1 MPVCGVD
8 SLPFDAI
15 LQGAGSFQAPERGD
29 DSALIGNLCEE
40 CVARCA
46 MLVRKDPAQRYRGID
61 DTDQRRPS
69 LMSSLM
75 VASSMCIPLRIFL
88 MSSTAWRAASRSK
101 GFCMVP
107 RRGTWFPWRVV
118 VDFSPVFRGCQGGAR
133 VFFVL

>member
-8 SLPFDAI
+8 SLPLDAI
-15 LQGAGSFQAPERGD
+15 LQGAGSFQAPEHGN
-29 DSALIGNLCEE
+29 DSALFGNLCEE

-69 LMSSLM
+69 LISSLM

-88 MSSTAWRAASRSK
+88 MSSAAWRAT
-101 GFCMVP
+101 F
-107 RRGTWFPWRVV
+107 FPW
-118 VDFSPVFRGCQGGAR
+118 PVFVISFP
-133 VFFVL
+133 VFVWV